1 LRQVY
6 PSLFL
11 TKKEKNM
18 SIHKIENTVFSGKP
32 IQEAQKALIMV
43 HGRGASANSILSLA
57 EHLEVKDFA
66 LIAPNATGGTWYPY
80 SFLAPEAQNE
90 TYLSS
95 ALDLLTE
102 TVNQLK
108 SKGFEA
114 KNIYFTGFSQGACL
128 TSEFLARNAER
139 FGGAFIFTGGV
150 IGDTLKSE
158 RYQGNFEGMRIFIGS
173 SNPDFHVPVERVYAT
188 SNIFTDLG
196 AVVTEKIY
204 PNMAHTI
211 IEDELIEANK
221 ILSV

>member
-1 LRQVY
+1 
-6 PSLFL
+6 
-11 TKKEKNM
+11 M

-43 HGRGASANSILSLA
+43 HGRGASANSILSLV

-90 TYLSS
+90 PYLSS

-158 RYQGNFEGMRIFIGS
+158 RYQGNFEDMRIFIGS

-188 SNIFTDLG
+188 SNIFRDLG